1 MESEVV
7 RMKDWKGWIVCPCC
21 GGENILE
28 DYSAFK
34 KMTVVRSGFIIEKS
48 ISKYECFN
56 CQCEFKGTIER
67 KIKK

>member
-1 MESEVV
+1 MFGCLCGRVFGSRVALLESEVV

-34 KMTVVRSGFIIEKS
+34 KNDS
-48 ISKYECFN
+48 C
-56 CQCEFKGTIER
+56 
-67 KIKK
+67 